1 MAGDI
6 EAFLKLAAE
15 RRRQAQGGQ
24 PPAAAQ
30 PAAPQSASPQAPSR
44 PTPAA
49 ERRPLESSLKPSVR
63 DSEIVDAVLD
73 ENTPYSP
80 PSSVTQVSRPQKQR
94 SKQQAKPK
102 VPAPTNVP
110 VLKPTVAPTVPTQT
124 ANYNKGSMN
133 PTESSR
139 DADAALANRV
149 IQMFK
154 SPASISSAIVL
165 SEILKPLDLDRED

>member
-24 PPAAAQ
+24 APNAPQAAQ
-30 PAAPQSASPQAPSR
+30 AAPRPAPA
-44 PTPAA
+44 P
-49 ERRPLESSLKPSVR
+49 ERRPLESSLKPSAR

-73 ENTPYSP
+73 DPTPYSP
-80 PSSVTQVSRPQKQR
+80 PSSVTQVSRPQKQK
-94 SKQQAKPK
+94 SKQQAKSK

-110 VLKPTVAPTVPTQT
+110 ALKPTVAPMVPAQT
-124 ANYNKGSMN
+124 ANYGEGSMN
-133 PTESSR
+133 PSESSR
-139 DADAALANRV
+139 DAEAALANRV